1 MNAIDLLEQESRLN
15 TLRKHTLRFPSGA
28 SLDVYT
34 TPVTLAERRIAGE
47 NARSDEQLEI
57 NLQLLVLK
65 AKDSHGEPMFNAGHI
80 ARLRRTVTAELVAE
94 LVGAMYATPEPED
107 LTNVPAAEVGK
118 SLQTSSGKGT
128 TSASA

>member
-1 MNAIDLLEQESRLN
+1 MDAIDILEAESRLG

-34 TPVTLAERRIAGE
+34 TPVTLAERRTAGE

-57 NLQLLVLK
+57 NLQLLILK
-65 AKDSHGEPMFNAGHI
+65 AKDASGEPLFNAGHI

-94 LVGAMYATPEPED
+94 LVNAMYATPAPED
-107 LTNVPAAEVGK
+107 LENVPKAEVGK
-118 SLQTSSGKGT
+118 SSSRSSATST
-128 TSASA
+128 I